1 MDSLSIWHWLI
12 WLVML
17 IIFSPV
23 IIGFL
28 VMGPQKSVML
38 RHNSSGLTKKGRYG
52 YCWPYLLFGWL
63 VPVFRGEIGIAAL
76 HLLLSL
82 VTLGIFQFVMPYLY
96 NKQYTARLLTAG
108 WALADAPEK
117 VREAQFRLGISAQ

>member
-1 MDSLSIWHWLI
+1 MDSLSIWY
-12 WLVML
+12 WLVAVL
-17 IIFSPV
+17 IILSPV

-38 RHNSSGLTKKGRYG
+38 RHTSSGLTKKGRYG

-82 VTLGIFQFVMPYLY
+82 ITFGIFQFVMPYLY

-117 VREAQFRLGISAQ
+117 VREAQFILGISAQ